1 MIVSLLDF
9 YFNHQER
16 WEFHIT
22 LRVKFRLNIL
32 IRSGDTTSNTRRPEH
47 RRAAGCRQHVYT
59 LPLLEEKWRR
69 RGRRGSERRR
79 LRKNKEGKIRER
91 EGREDEKLMERKGKW
106 RKCEEEGMGWWDKLG
121 KGRMRKVE
129 GWERKRK
136 RGGTEKKR
144 KKRRK
149 SEKSPKRAI
158 LPNFQVW
165 RLLYE
170 TSLPNLGQIWHAS
183 ANQRHTLPCQISS
196 WSAYPVIP
204 DIITRTWPILKRFGG
219 SSIHTAKPIR
229 PKFGVL
235 E

>member
-106 RKCEEEGMGWWDKLG
+106 RKCEEEGMGWWDKSG

-144 KKRRK
+144 KR
-149 SEKSPKRAI
+149 SPKNLRKGRFCQIFKFGGFCTKHPFPIWAKFGMQVQTNGI
-158 LPNFQVW
+158 LFHAKFH
-165 RLLYE
+165 RDRHILLY
-170 TSLPNLGQIWHAS
+170 
-183 ANQRHTLPCQISS
+183 
-196 WSAYPVIP
+196 
-204 DIITRTWPILKRFGG
+204 RT
-219 SSIHTAKPIR
+219 
-229 PKFGVL
+229 
-235 E
+235 